1 MKHKTGDDKTVL
13 KKKLQ
18 DLDREWEKVCQMSVE
33 RQDKLENAYKK
44 IGQFRYAHH
53 HISCSLLIHEW
64 CLYSLFNSLCV
75 FVSLTRS
82 HLGPLRSWMA
92 KVAPSLNESEPVHGD
107 LNTVENMAAAHN
119 VSITIQ

>member
-53 HISCSLLIHEW
+53 HISCSLLKHE
-64 CLYSLFNSLCV
+64 
-75 FVSLTRS
+75 
-82 HLGPLRSWMA
+82 
-92 KVAPSLNESEPVHGD
+92 
-107 LNTVENMAAAHN
+107 
-119 VSITIQ
+119 